1 MEMEG
6 SRRPFDR
13 SRLEPGPKKPRL
25 IEAPIG
31 TERGSNGRSFIP
43 QRGAGNSRIRA
54 SDRGGDSENS
64 DSIRGS
70 FQQQQQQ
77 QQQTQHQELV
87 SQYKTALAELTFN
100 SKPIITN
107 LTIIAGENL
116 QAAKAIA
123 ATICNNI
130 IEVPTE
136 QKLPSLYLLDS
147 IVKNI
152 GRDYIKYFATRLPE
166 VFCKAYRQVEP
177 SVHPGMR
184 HLFGTWKGV
193 FPPQQLQLI
202 EKELG
207 FTTGVNGSSSGTSR
221 PDPQAQRPAH
231 SIHVNPKYLE
241 ARQRLQQSTKAKG
254 AVSDISS
261 TLNVNEDAERP
272 ERTTSVSSGRSWID
286 PSIKR
291 AQKEKLNEH
300 VPEKTIGTA
309 YGDSDYVSDLS
320 RRAAFGVGRGGE
332 RFKEQGFDK
341 PWYDSGTGK
350 ILSQRS
356 GLDIKHGFQSIP
368 QKSATSDAHP
378 QLIPSLPNRTST
390 LTDRSWKNS
399 EEEEYMWD
407 DVNNAAKDRWASEDS
422 DKSDLENQLRRPQ
435 STRDVGLRADSEA
448 SADSLSA
455 EERGSAS
462 FGNQMSAMW
471 SRESHALDGAR
482 HSASVQGAPVHPEGY
497 QTSFCGLSKAANSVS
512 RASYKLQTGS
522 VHVGTPNIGPMNATL
537 ESRGS
542 IVQQGETLRA
552 ASPSA
557 QSPMHQRPPSPS
569 LITSNTNQVINSPG
583 EQYQMQT
590 SSRSDPRLSQIS
602 RRSNL
607 DPRNQFAQ
615 ESLAMPSR
623 NSVSVN
629 SQRQQPPSLQNS
641 SALSSSHQSR
651 HKVQRES
658 LESEYSG
665 QTKNSTAPQIS
676 GFPDPS
682 STSSLLA
689 AVLKSGVIG
698 NKSSSGTTSSS
709 LDKGAL
715 SSQASAQPHPAQ
727 FSPSGPRIPPA
738 SVTSLSM
745 DRNASNPPNY
755 PQRNVEQPPLPP
767 GLPRTLV
774 GSASLQTPNA
784 PNTASS
790 PLSSIL
796 STLVAKGL
804 ISASKKDPPIYTPSD
819 TPPQTQNLIPPA
831 SSISTPVLSAPITA
845 SVPSSAPK
853 DELSHSKPSAKTPEV
868 LLQST
873 KEEAKSLIGL
883 VFKPDVIRNS
893 HPAVISDLLDD
904 VPHQCGICGFG
915 LKLQEKLD
923 RHLEWH
929 SLRNPD
935 VKLLNNSRKWYL
947 NSGEWI
953 AAFGGLPCGDKSKGP
968 AGGSSETSE
977 CTETMVPADEC
988 QCVCVLCGEF
998 FEDFYNEES
1007 DEWMFK
1013 DAVYMSI
1020 PSESDC
1026 QGPIVHKNC
1035 ISESSCQELGLA

>member
-25 IEAPIG
+25 MEAG
-31 TERGSNGRSFIP
+31 TERSSSNGSSFIS
-43 QRGAGNSRIRA
+43 QRAAASNSR
-54 SDRGGDSENS
+54 SS
-64 DSIRGS
+64 DSIRGPY
-70 FQQQQQQ
+70 QQQQ
-77 QQQTQHQELV
+77 QHQELV

-116 QAAKAIA
+116 QSAKAIA

-152 GRDYIKYFATRLPE
+152 GRDYIKYFAGKLPE

-241 ARQRLQQSTKAKG
+241 ARQRLQQSTRTKG

-261 TLNVNEDAERP
+261 TLNVNENVERP
-272 ERTTSVSSGRSWID
+272 EITTSVSSGRSWID

-300 VPEKTIGTA
+300 VPEKTISAA
-309 YGDSDYVSDLS
+309 YGDSDYGSDVS
-320 RRAAFGVGRGGE
+320 RRSAFGAGRGGE
-332 RFKEQGFDK
+332 RIKEQGFDK

-356 GLDIKHGFQSIP
+356 GLDIKHGFQSIS

-378 QLIPSLPNRTST
+378 QLIQSLPNRTST

-407 DVNNAAKDRWASEDS
+407 DVNSAAKDRWASEDS

-435 STRDVGLRADSEA
+435 SIREVGLRADSEA
-448 SADSLSA
+448 SADSLSGD
-455 EERGSAS
+455 ERGQTS

-471 SRESHALDGAR
+471 SRDSHALDGAR
-482 HSASVQGAPVHPEGY
+482 HSASLRSAPVHPEGY
-497 QTSFCGLSKAANSVS
+497 QTSFSSLSKAANSIGRTS
-512 RASYKLQTGS
+512 FKSQTGS
-522 VHVGTPNIGPMNATL
+522 VHVGAPNFVPMNATL

-542 IVQQGETLRA
+542 IVQQQRETLRA

-557 QSPMHQRPPSPS
+557 HSPMHQHPPSPS
-569 LITSNTNQVINSPG
+569 VITSNANQIANSLD
-583 EQYQMQT
+583 EQYQPQAT
-590 SSRSDPRLSQIS
+590 SRSDPRISQFS

-607 DPRNQFAQ
+607 DPRNQFSH
-615 ESLAMPSR
+615 ESLAMPSW
-623 NSVSVN
+623 NAVSVN
-629 SQRQQPPSLQNS
+629 SQRQQPPNLQNASTLASSLQ
-641 SALSSSHQSR
+641 LR
-651 HKVQRES
+651 HDVQQES

-665 QTKNSTAPQIS
+665 QTQNSAVPQIS
-676 GFPDPS
+676 DFPNPS

-689 AVLKSGVIG
+689 AVLKSGIIG
-698 NKSSSGTTSSS
+698 SKSSSGTTPSS

-715 SSQASAQPHPAQ
+715 SSQASAQPPLPSGLPPAQ
-727 FSPSGPRIPPA
+727 FSPPGPRIPPA
-738 SVTSLSM
+738 SISSLSL
-745 DRNASNPPNY
+745 DKNASNTPNY
-755 PQRNVEQPPLPP
+755 NSQRNVEPPPLPP
-767 GLPRTLV
+767 GPPPTLV
-774 GSASLQTPNA
+774 EGASLQPLNA
-784 PNTASS
+784 PKSASS

-804 ISASKKDPPIYTPSD
+804 ISASKESPTYTPSD
-819 TPPQTQNLIPPA
+819 TPPQTQNHIPPA
-831 SSISTPVLSAPITA
+831 SSMSIPALSAPI
-845 SVPSSAPK
+845 SSSIPFLAP
-853 DELSHSKPSAKTPEV
+853 EAEITLSKPAAKTPDA
-868 LLQST
+868 LLRST
-873 KEEAKSLIGL
+873 KEQAKSLIGL
-883 VFKPDVIRNS
+883 AFKPDVIRKS
-893 HPAVISDLLDD
+893 HPDVISELLDD

-929 SLRNPD
+929 ALRNPD
-935 VKLLNNSRKWYL
+935 VKLLNSSRKWYL

-953 AAFGGLPCGDKSKGP
+953 AGFGGLPCDKSKGTI
-968 AGGSSETSE
+968 GGSNETSE
-977 CTETMVPADEC
+977 CTEAVVPADES
-988 QCVCVLCGEF
+988 QCVCVLCGEL

-1007 DEWMFK
+1007 DKWMFK
-1013 DAVYMSI
+1013 GAVYMSI
-1020 PSESDC
+1020 PGESGT
-1026 QGPIVHKNC
+1026 QGPIVHTNC

>member
-25 IEAPIG
+25 IETPQIG
-31 TERGSNGRSFIP
+31 NERERGSNGRNSFIP
-43 QRGAGNSRIRA
+43 QRTVATA
-54 SDRGGDSENS
+54 A
-64 DSIRGS
+64 
-70 FQQQQQQ
+70 QQ
-77 QQQTQHQELV
+77 HEELV
-87 SQYKTALAELTFN
+87 NQYKTALAELTFN

-130 IEVPTE
+130 IEVPIE

-207 FTTGVNGSSSGTSR
+207 FATGVNGSSSGTSR

-241 ARQRLQQSTKAKG
+241 ARQRLQQSTRPKG
-254 AVSDISS
+254 AVSDINS
-261 TLNVNEDAERP
+261 TLNVNEDVERP

-300 VPEKTIGTA
+300 VPEKAITAA
-309 YGDSDYVSDLS
+309 YGDSDYVSDLP
-320 RRAAFGVGRGGE
+320 RRSSFGVGRGGE

-356 GLDIKHGFQSIP
+356 GLDIKHGFQSIA
-368 QKSATSDAHP
+368 QKSSTSDAHP
-378 QLIPSLPNRTST
+378 QLMQSLPN
-390 LTDRSWKNS
+390 RSWKNS

-407 DVNNAAKDRWASEDS
+407 DVNSAAKDRWASEDS

-435 STRDVGLRADSEA
+435 STREVGLRADSEA

-455 EERGSAS
+455 EERGPAS

-471 SRESHALDGAR
+471 SRESPSLDGAR

-497 QTSFCGLSKAANSVS
+497 QTSFGGLPKATNSIG

-522 VHVGTPNIGPMNATL
+522 VHVGAPNFVPVNATL

-569 LITSNTNQVINSPG
+569 LITSNTNQIVNSLG
-583 EQYQMQT
+583 EQYQTQI
-590 SSRSDPRLSQIS
+590 SSRSDPRLSQFS

-607 DPRNQFAQ
+607 DPRNQFVQ

-623 NSVSVN
+623 NTVSVN
-629 SQRQQPPSLQNS
+629 SQRQQPPGLQNS
-641 SALSSSHQSR
+641 SALASSHQLR
-651 HKVQRES
+651 HSVKQES

-665 QTKNSTAPQIS
+665 QTQTTVPQIS
-676 GFPDPS
+676 GFPDSS

-698 NKSSSGTTSSS
+698 SKSSSGTTPSS

-715 SSQASAQPHPAQ
+715 SSLASAQPLLTQ

-738 SVTSLSM
+738 SNSSLSL
-745 DRNASNPPNY
+745 DRNASKPPNY
-755 PQRNVEQPPLPP
+755 SQRNVEHPPLPP
-767 GLPRTLV
+767 GPPPTLG
-774 GSASLQTPNA
+774 GSALLLPSNA

-804 ISASKKDPPIYTPSD
+804 ISASKEEPPTYAPSD
-819 TPPQTQNLIPPA
+819 TPPQIQNLIPPA
-831 SSISTPVLSAPITA
+831 GSISTPASSAPISSSA
-845 SVPSSAPK
+845 PSSASK
-853 DELSHSKPSAKTPEV
+853 DELSLSKPLAEAPKA
-868 LLQST
+868 LLQSA
-873 KEEAKSLIGL
+873 KEEIKSLIGL
-883 VFKPDVIRNS
+883 AFKPDVIRKS
-893 HPAVISDLLDD
+893 HPAVISELLDD
-904 VPHQCGICGFG
+904 IPHQCGICGFG

-929 SLRNPD
+929 SSRNPD

-953 AAFGGLPCGDKSKGP
+953 AGFGGVPCGDKCKGP
-968 AGGSSETSE
+968 DGDSSEASE
-977 CTETMVPADEC
+977 CTEAMVLADES

-1026 QGPIVHKNC
+1026 QGLIVHKNC
-1035 ISESSCQELGLA
+1035 ISETSCQELGLA

>member
-207 FTTGVNGSSSGTSR
+207 FTTGVNGSSPGTSR

-261 TLNVNEDAERP
+261 TPNVNEDAERP

-300 VPEKTIGTA
+300 VPEKTISAA

-356 GLDIKHGFQSIP
+356 SLDVKHGFQSIP

-435 STRDVGLRADSEA
+435 STREVGLRADSEA

-482 HSASVQGAPVHPEGY
+482 HSASVQGAPVYPEGY
-497 QTSFCGLSKAANSVS
+497 QASFSGLSKAANSVS

-522 VHVGTPNIGPMNATL
+522 GHVGTPNIGPMNATL

-623 NSVSVN
+623 NTVSVN

-641 SALSSSHQSR
+641 SALSSSHQLR

-715 SSQASAQPHPAQ
+715 SSQASAQPHPSQ
-727 FSPSGPRIPPA
+727 FSSSGPRIPPA

-755 PQRNVEQPPLPP
+755 SQRNVEQPPLPL

-774 GSASLQTPNA
+774 GSASLQMPNA

-831 SSISTPVLSAPITA
+831 SSISTPALSAPISS

-873 KEEAKSLIGL
+873 KEDAKSLIGL

-904 VPHQCGICGFG
+904 IPHQCGICGFG

-953 AAFGGLPCGDKSKGP
+953 AAFGGLPCGDKSKVP
-968 AGGSSETSE
+968 GSSETSG

-1013 DAVYMSI
+1013 DAVFMSI

>member
-25 IEAPIG
+25 VEAPIG

-54 SDRGGDSENS
+54 SDKGGDSENS

-70 FQQQQQQ
+70 F

-166 VFCKAYRQVEP
+166 VFSKAYRQVEP

-241 ARQRLQQSTKAKG
+241 ARQRLQQSTRAKG
-254 AVSDISS
+254 AASDISS
-261 TLNVNEDAERP
+261 TVNVNEDAERP

-300 VPEKTIGTA
+300 VPEKTISAA
-309 YGDSDYVSDLS
+309 YGDSDYASDLPS
-320 RRAAFGVGRGGE
+320 RAAFGVGRGGE

-341 PWYDSGTGK
+341 PWYDSGAGK

-356 GLDIKHGFQSIP
+356 SLDTKHDFQSIP

-435 STRDVGLRADSEA
+435 SIREVGLRADSEA
-448 SADSLSA
+448 SADSPSA
-455 EERGSAS
+455 EERGPAS

-471 SRESHALDGAR
+471 SRGSHALDGAR
-482 HSASVQGAPVHPEGY
+482 HSASVQGAPVHSEGY
-497 QTSFCGLSKAANSVS
+497 QTSFSGLSKVANSVS

-522 VHVGTPNIGPMNATL
+522 VHVGTQNIGPMNATL

-557 QSPMHQRPPSPS
+557 QSPMHHLPPSPS
-569 LITSNTNQVINSPG
+569 LITSNSNQVINSPA

-607 DPRNQFAQ
+607 DPRNQYAQ
-615 ESLAMPSR
+615 ESLTMPSR
-623 NSVSVN
+623 NTISVN
-629 SQRQQPPSLQNS
+629 SQRQHPPSLQNS
-641 SALSSSHQSR
+641 SALSSSHQLR
-651 HKVQRES
+651 QKVQRES
-658 LESEYSG
+658 LESEYSV
-665 QTKNSTAPQIS
+665 QTKNSTVPEIS

-727 FSPSGPRIPPA
+727 FSTSGPRIPPA

-745 DRNASNPPNY
+745 DRNASNSPNY
-755 PQRNVEQPPLPP
+755 SQRNVEQPPLPP
-767 GLPRTLV
+767 GLPPTLA
-774 GSASLQTPNA
+774 GTASSQTPNA
-784 PNTASS
+784 PNIASS

-831 SSISTPVLSAPITA
+831 SSISTPALSAPTSS
-845 SVPSSAPK
+845 SVPSSAHK
-853 DELSHSKPSAKTPEV
+853 DELSHSKPSAETPEV
-868 LLQST
+868 LLQSM

-893 HPAVISDLLDD
+893 HPAVISDLVDD
-904 VPHQCGICGFG
+904 VPLQCGICGFG
-915 LKLQEKLD
+915 FKFQVKLD

-953 AAFGGLPCGDKSKGP
+953 AAFGGLPCGDKSEGP

-1035 ISESSCQELGLA
+1035 ISESSCQELGFA

>member
-25 IEAPIG
+25 NEAPVG

-43 QRGAGNSRIRA
+43 QRTAANSRIRA
-54 SDRGGDSENS
+54 TDRGGDSESS
-64 DSIRGS
+64 DRGGPY
-70 FQQQQQQ
+70 QQQQQ
-77 QQQTQHQELV
+77 QHQELV

-241 ARQRLQQSTKAKG
+241 ARQRLQQSTRAKG
-254 AVSDISS
+254 AVGDISS
-261 TLNVNEDAERP
+261 TLNANEDVERP
-272 ERTTSVSSGRSWID
+272 ERTTSVGSGRSWID

-300 VPEKTIGTA
+300 VPEKTLIAT
-309 YGDSDYVSDLS
+309 YGDSVPVSDLS
-320 RRAAFGVGRGGE
+320 RHSAFGVGRGGE

-341 PWYDSGTGK
+341 SWYDSGTGK

-356 GLDIKHGFQSIP
+356 GLDIKHGFQSIS

-378 QLIPSLPNRTST
+378 QLIQSLPNRTST
-390 LTDRSWKNS
+390 LMDRSWKNS

-407 DVNNAAKDRWASEDS
+407 DVNSAAKDRWASEDS

-435 STRDVGLRADSEA
+435 SIREVGLRADSEA

-455 EERGSAS
+455 EERGQAS

-482 HSASVQGAPVHPEGY
+482 NSASVQGAPVHPEGY
-497 QTSFCGLSKAANSVS
+497 QTSFSGLSKTANSIGM
-512 RASYKLQTGS
+512 ASYKLQTGS
-522 VHVGTPNIGPMNATL
+522 VHVGTPNFVPSNATL

-542 IVQQGETLRA
+542 IVQQRETLGA

-557 QSPMHQRPPSPS
+557 QSPMHQHPPSPS
-569 LITSNTNQVINSPG
+569 LITSNTNQIVNSLG
-583 EQYQMQT
+583 EQYQTQT
-590 SSRSDPRLSQIS
+590 TSRSDPRKSQFS

-607 DPRNQFAQ
+607 DPRNQFSQ
-615 ESLAMPSR
+615 ESLAMPSQ
-623 NSVSVN
+623 NTVSVN
-629 SQRQQPPSLQNS
+629 SQIQQPSNLQNS
-641 SALSSSHQSR
+641 SVLASSHQLR
-651 HKVQRES
+651 HNVQRES

-665 QTKNSTAPQIS
+665 QTKISTVPQIS

-698 NKSSSGTTSSS
+698 SKLNSGTTPSS
-709 LDKGAL
+709 LEKGVL
-715 SSQASAQPHPAQ
+715 SSQASAQPPPAQ
-727 FSPSGPRIPPA
+727 FTASGLRIPPA
-738 SVTSLSM
+738 SVSSLSL
-745 DRNASNPPNY
+745 DRNVSNPPNY

-767 GLPRTLV
+767 GPPPTLV
-774 GSASLQTPNA
+774 GSASLQSSNA

-804 ISASKKDPPIYTPSD
+804 ISASKKESPTYTPSD

-831 SSISTPVLSAPITA
+831 SSITTPALSAPISS

-853 DELSHSKPSAKTPEV
+853 DELSLSKPSAKTPEA
-868 LLQST
+868 LLQSA
-873 KEEAKSLIGL
+873 KEEVKSLIGL
-883 VFKPDVIRNS
+883 AFKPDVIRKF
-893 HPAVISDLLDD
+893 HPAVISELLDD

-915 LKLQEKLD
+915 LKHQEKLD

-929 SLRNPD
+929 TSRNSD
-935 VKLLNNSRKWYL
+935 VKLLNSARKWYL
-947 NSGEWI
+947 NSGEWV
-953 AAFGGLPCGDKSKGP
+953 AGFGGVPSGDKSKGT
-968 AGGSSETSE
+968 ARGSSGTSE
-977 CTETMVPADEC
+977 CIEAMVPADES
-988 QCVCVLCGEF
+988 QCVCVLCGEL

-1013 DAVYMSI
+1013 GAVYMSI
-1020 PSESDC
+1020 PSESGS

>member
-241 ARQRLQQSTKAKG
+241 ARQRLQQSTKSKG

-261 TLNVNEDAERP
+261 TPNVNEDAERP
-272 ERTTSVSSGRSWID
+272 ERTTSVNSGRSWID

-300 VPEKTIGTA
+300 VPEKTISAA

-356 GLDIKHGFQSIP
+356 GMDVKHGFQSIP

-435 STRDVGLRADSEA
+435 STREVGLRADSEA

-497 QTSFCGLSKAANSVS
+497 QTSFSGLSKAANSVS

-522 VHVGTPNIGPMNATL
+522 GHVGTPNIGPMNATL

-623 NSVSVN
+623 NTVSVN

-641 SALSSSHQSR
+641 SALSSSHQLR

-715 SSQASAQPHPAQ
+715 SSQASAQPHPSQ
-727 FSPSGPRIPPA
+727 FSSSGPRIPPA

-755 PQRNVEQPPLPP
+755 SQRNVEQPPLPL

-774 GSASLQTPNA
+774 GSASLQMPNA

-831 SSISTPVLSAPITA
+831 SSISTPALSAPISS

-873 KEEAKSLIGL
+873 KEDAKSLIGL

-953 AAFGGLPCGDKSKGP
+953 AAFGGLPCGDKSKVP
-968 AGGSSETSE
+968 GSSETSG

>member
-1 MEMEG
+1 MEG

-25 IEAPIG
+25 IEPPI
-31 TERGSNGRSFIP
+31 SLNGRNFVP
-43 QRGAGNSRIRA
+43 EQGVANSRTR
-54 SDRGGDSENS
+54 ELETS

-70 FQQQQQQ
+70 YQQQQQM
-77 QQQTQHQELV
+77 QHQELV
-87 SQYKTALAELTFN
+87 SRYKTALAELTFN

-107 LTIIAGENL
+107 LTIIAGESL

-152 GRDYIKYFATRLPE
+152 GRDYIKYFAARLPE

-177 SVHPGMR
+177 STHPGMW

-193 FPPQQLQLI
+193 FPSQQLQLI
-202 EKELG
+202 EKELR

-241 ARQRLQQSTKAKG
+241 AQQRLPQSTRAKG
-254 AVSDISS
+254 AISDISS
-261 TLNVNEDAERP
+261 TLNVNEDIERP
-272 ERTTSVSSGRSWID
+272 ERTIGVSSARSWID

-300 VPEKTIGTA
+300 VPQKTISAA
-309 YGDSDYVSDLS
+309 YEDSDYGSDLS
-320 RRAAFGVGRGGE
+320 RRSAFGVVRGGE
-332 RFKEQGFDK
+332 RLKEQGFDK

-356 GLDIKHGFQSIP
+356 SLDIKHGFPSIA

-378 QLIPSLPNRTST
+378 QLIQSLPNRTSN
-390 LTDRSWKNS
+390 LTDRIWKNS

-407 DVNNAAKDRWASEDS
+407 DVNSAAKDRWASEDS

-435 STRDVGLRADSEA
+435 IMREVGLRADSEA

-455 EERGSAS
+455 EERDQGS

-471 SRESHALDGAR
+471 SRESHALDRAR

-497 QTSFCGLSKAANSVS
+497 QTSLSGLSKAASS
-512 RASYKLQTGS
+512 TGRAPYKLQTGS
-522 VHVGTPNIGPMNATL
+522 VTVGTPDFVPMNATL

-542 IVQQGETLRA
+542 IVQQRETVRA

-557 QSPMHQRPPSPS
+557 QSPLHQRPPSPS
-569 LITSNTNQVINSPG
+569 LITGNTNQIVNSLG
-583 EQYQMQT
+583 ERFQMQT
-590 SSRSDPRLSQIS
+590 TSRSDPRISQFP

-607 DPRNQFAQ
+607 DPRNQFSQ
-615 ESLAMPSR
+615 ESLSMLSR
-623 NSVSVN
+623 NTVSVN

-641 SALSSSHQSR
+641 SALASSHQLR
-651 HKVQRES
+651 HNVQRES

-665 QTKNSTAPQIS
+665 QTQNSAVPQIS

-698 NKSSSGTTSSS
+698 SKSSSGITPSS

-715 SSQASAQPHPAQ
+715 SSQASARSPPAQ
-727 FSPSGPRIPPA
+727 FSPSGPRISPA
-738 SVTSLSM
+738 SVSSLSL
-745 DRNASNPPNY
+745 DRNSSNPPNY
-755 PQRNVEQPPLPP
+755 SQRNVEQPPLPP
-767 GLPRTLV
+767 GPPPTLV
-774 GSASLQTPNA
+774 GSASLQPPNA
-784 PNTASS
+784 PNTASN

-804 ISASKKDPPIYTPSD
+804 ISASREESPTYTPSD
-819 TPPQTQNLIPPA
+819 TPQTQNLISPA
-831 SSISTPVLSAPITA
+831 SSISTPALSAPI
-845 SVPSSAPK
+845 SSCVPSSAPK
-853 DELSHSKPSAKTPEV
+853 DELSLLKPSAKTPET
-868 LLQST
+868 LLQSP
-873 KEEAKSLIGL
+873 KEVAKSLIGL
-883 VFKPDVIRNS
+883 AFKPDVIRKS
-893 HPAVISDLLDD
+893 HPAVIIELLDD
-904 VPHQCGICGFG
+904 TPHQCGICGFG

-929 SLRNPD
+929 ALRNPD
-935 VKLLNNSRKWYL
+935 VKLSNNSRKWYL

-953 AAFGGLPCGDKSKGP
+953 ARFGRESKGTT
-968 AGGSSETSE
+968 GGSSETSE
-977 CTETMVPADEC
+977 CTGDMVPADES
-988 QCVCVLCGEF
+988 QCVCVLCGEL
-998 FEDFYNEES
+998 FEDFYDEES

-1013 DAVYMSI
+1013 DAVYMSV
-1020 PSESDC
+1020 PSESGS
-1026 QGPIVHKNC
+1026 QGPIVHENC
-1035 ISESSCQELGLA
+1035 ISENSCQEFGLA

>member
-1 MEMEG
+1 MEG

-25 IEAPIG
+25 IEAPIS
-31 TERGSNGRSFIP
+31 SNGRNFVP
-43 QRGAGNSRIRA
+43 QRAATNPRTR
-54 SDRGGDSENS
+54 ELETT
-64 DSIRGS
+64 DSIRGPY
-70 FQQQQQQ
+70 QQQQQQ
-77 QQQTQHQELV
+77 MQHQELV

-177 SVHPGMR
+177 STHPGMR
-184 HLFGTWKGV
+184 HLFGTWKGI

-241 ARQRLQQSTKAKG
+241 ARQRLQQSTRAKG

-261 TLNVNEDAERP
+261 TLNVNEDIERP

-291 AQKEKLNEH
+291 PLKEKLSEH
-300 VPEKTIGTA
+300 VPQKTISA
-309 YGDSDYVSDLS
+309 AFEDSDYGSDLS
-320 RRAAFGVGRGGE
+320 RRSAFGVGRGGE

-341 PWYDSGTGK
+341 SWYDSGTGK

-356 GLDIKHGFQSIP
+356 GLDIKHGFPSIS
-368 QKSATSDAHP
+368 QKSATPDAHP
-378 QLIPSLPNRTST
+378 QRIQSLPNRTSN

-407 DVNNAAKDRWASEDS
+407 DVNSAAKDRWASEDS

-435 STRDVGLRADSEA
+435 SIREVGLRADSEA

-455 EERGSAS
+455 EERGQAS

-471 SRESHALDGAR
+471 SREAHALDGAR

-497 QTSFCGLSKAANSVS
+497 QTSFSGLSKAANSIGRVS
-512 RASYKLQTGS
+512 NKY
-522 VHVGTPNIGPMNATL
+522 ATL

-542 IVQQGETLRA
+542 IVQQRETVRA

-557 QSPMHQRPPSPS
+557 QSSLHQHPPSPS
-569 LITSNTNQVINSPG
+569 LITSNTNQIVNSLG
-583 EQYQMQT
+583 EQYQTQT
-590 SSRSDPRLSQIS
+590 TSRSDPRISQFP

-607 DPRNQFAQ
+607 DPRNQFSQ
-615 ESLAMPSR
+615 ESPAMPSR
-623 NSVSVN
+623 NTVSVN
-629 SQRQQPPSLQNS
+629 SQRQQPPSFQNS
-641 SALSSSHQSR
+641 SALDSSHQLR
-651 HKVQRES
+651 NNVQRES
-658 LESEYSG
+658 LESEYPG
-665 QTKNSTAPQIS
+665 QTQNSTVPQIS

-698 NKSSSGTTSSS
+698 SKSSSGITPSS

-715 SSQASAQPHPAQ
+715 SSQACARSPPAQ
-727 FSPSGPRIPPA
+727 FSPTGPRIPPA
-738 SVTSLSM
+738 SVSNLSL
-745 DRNASNPPNY
+745 DRNSSNPPNY
-755 PQRNVEQPPLPP
+755 SQRNVEQPPLPP
-767 GLPRTLV
+767 GPPPTLV
-774 GSASLQTPNA
+774 GSASLQSPNV
-784 PNTASS
+784 PNTASN

-796 STLVAKGL
+796 STLMAKGL
-804 ISASKKDPPIYTPSD
+804 ISASKKESPTYTPSD

-831 SSISTPVLSAPITA
+831 SSISTPALSAPI
-845 SVPSSAPK
+845 SSLVPSAAPK
-853 DELSHSKPSAKTPEV
+853 DELSLSKPSAKTPET
-868 LLQST
+868 LLQHP

-883 VFKPDVIRNS
+883 AFKPDVIRKS
-893 HPAVISDLLDD
+893 HPAVISELLGD

-929 SLRNPD
+929 ALRNPD
-935 VKLLNNSRKWYL
+935 VKLLNNTRKWYL
-947 NSGEWI
+947 NSAEWI
-953 AAFGGLPCGDKSKGP
+953 ARFGGLPFGDKSKGTT
-968 AGGSSETSE
+968 GGSSETSE
-977 CTETMVPADEC
+977 CTEDMVPADES
-988 QCVCVLCGEF
+988 QCVCVLCGEI

-1013 DAVYMSI
+1013 DAVYMNI
-1020 PSESDC
+1020 PSESGS

-1035 ISESSCQELGLA
+1035 ISENSCQELGLA

>member
-25 IEAPIG
+25 MEPSIG
-31 TERGSNGRSFIP
+31 NSNGRSFVN
-43 QRGAGNSRIRA
+43 QRGAANSRIRETE
-54 SDRGGDSENS
+54 SN
-64 DSIRGS
+64 DSIRGTY
-70 FQQQQQQ
+70 QQQVQ
-77 QQQTQHQELV
+77 QHQELV

-177 SVHPGMR
+177 STHPGMR

-202 EKELG
+202 ERELG

-221 PDPQAQRPAH
+221 PDPQAQRPGH

-241 ARQRLQQSTKAKG
+241 ARQRLQQSTRAKG
-254 AVSDISS
+254 AVSDINS
-261 TLNVNEDAERP
+261 TLNVNEDIERP
-272 ERTTSVSSGRSWID
+272 ERTTSISSGRSWID
-286 PSIKR
+286 PSTKVR
-291 AQKEKLNEH
+291 AQKEKLNDH
-300 VPEKTIGTA
+300 VPEKTISAA
-309 YGDSDYVSDLS
+309 YGDSDYGSDLS
-320 RRAAFGVGRGGE
+320 RRSAFGVGRGGE
-332 RFKEQGFDK
+332 RLKEQGFDK

-356 GLDIKHGFQSIP
+356 GLDIKHGFQSIS

-378 QLIPSLPNRTST
+378 QLIQSLPNRTST

-407 DVNNAAKDRWASEDS
+407 DVNSAAKDRWASEDS
-422 DKSDLENQLRRPQ
+422 DKSDLENQVRRPQ
-435 STRDVGLRADSEA
+435 SVREVGLRADSEA

-455 EERGSAS
+455 EERGQGS

-482 HSASVQGAPVHPEGY
+482 HSASVLGAPVHPEGY
-497 QTSFCGLSKAANSVS
+497 QTSFSGLSKASNPIG

-522 VHVGTPNIGPMNATL
+522 VPVGTPNFVPMNATL

-542 IVQQGETLRA
+542 IVQQRETFRA

-569 LITSNTNQVINSPG
+569 LIASNTNQIMNSLG
-583 EQYQMQT
+583 EQYQTQT
-590 SSRSDPRLSQIS
+590 TSRSDPRISQFP
-602 RRSNL
+602 RRPNL

-623 NSVSVN
+623 NTVSVN
-629 SQRQQPPSLQNS
+629 SPRQQPPSLQNS
-641 SALSSSHQSR
+641 SALASSHQLR
-651 HKVQRES
+651 HNVQRES

-665 QTKNSTAPQIS
+665 QTKNSTVPVIP

-698 NKSSSGTTSSS
+698 SKSSSDTTPGS

-715 SSQASAQPHPAQ
+715 SSQASAQPPPAQ

-738 SVTSLSM
+738 SVSSLSL
-745 DRNASNPPNY
+745 DRNASNRPSY
-755 PQRNVEQPPLPP
+755 SQKNVEQPPLPP
-767 GLPRTLV
+767 PTLV
-774 GSASLQTPNA
+774 GTASLQPLNA
-784 PNTASS
+784 PNTAAN

-804 ISASKKDPPIYTPSD
+804 ISAAKEESPTYTPSD
-819 TPPQTQNLIPPA
+819 TPPQTQNLILRA
-831 SSISTPVLSAPITA
+831 STISTPALSAPTSS
-845 SVPSSAPK
+845 SVPSSAPMDK
-853 DELSHSKPSAKTPEV
+853 LSLSKPSAKTTEAV
-868 LLQST
+868 LQSM

-883 VFKPDVIRNS
+883 AFKPDVIRKS
-893 HPAVISDLLDD
+893 HPAVISELLDD
-904 VPHQCGICGFG
+904 VPYQCGICGFG
-915 LKLQEKLD
+915 FKLQEKLD

-929 SLRNPD
+929 ASRNPD
-935 VKLLNNSRKWYL
+935 VKLLNNSRMWYL
-947 NSGEWI
+947 NSGEW
-953 AAFGGLPCGDKSKGP
+953 AARFGGLPCGDKSKGT

-977 CTETMVPADEC
+977 CTEAMVPADES
-988 QCVCVLCGEF
+988 QCVCVLCGEL
-998 FEDFYNEES
+998 FEDFYSEES

-1020 PSESDC
+1020 PSESGS

>member
-13 SRLEPGPKKPRL
+13 SRLESGPKKPRL
-25 IEAPIG
+25 IETP
-31 TERGSNGRSFIP
+31 NGRSSSSSFP
-43 QRGAGNSRIRA
+43 QKAAAAAVSTNSRIRGGGGE
-54 SDRGGDSENS
+54 SDGGY
-64 DSIRGS
+64 
-70 FQQQQQQ
+70 QL
-77 QQQTQHQELV
+77 HQELV

-136 QKLPSLYLLDS
+136 QKLPTLYLLDS

-166 VFCKAYRQVEP
+166 VFCKAYRQVQP

-184 HLFGTWKGV
+184 HLFGTWKG
-193 FPPQQLQLI
+193 
-202 EKELG
+202 KELG
-207 FTTGVNGSSSGTSR
+207 FTTGVNGSSSGISR

-241 ARQRLQQSTKAKG
+241 ARQRLQQSTRAKE
-254 AVSDISS
+254 AVSDINS
-261 TLNVNEDAERP
+261 TLNVNEDVERP

-300 VPEKTIGTA
+300 VPEKTSSAA
-309 YGDSDYVSDLS
+309 YGDSDYVSDLPS
-320 RRAAFGVGRGGE
+320 RSSFGVGRGGE
-332 RFKEQGFDK
+332 HLKEQGFDK

-356 GLDIKHGFQSIP
+356 GLDMKHGF

-378 QLIPSLPNRTST
+378 QMIQSLPSRTST

-407 DVNNAAKDRWASEDS
+407 DVNSAAKDRWASEDS
-422 DKSDLENQLRRPQ
+422 DKSDLEIQLRRPQ
-435 STRDVGLRADSEA
+435 SIREVGLRADSEA

-455 EERGSAS
+455 EERGQAS

-471 SRESHALDGAR
+471 SRESHALDGAG
-482 HSASVQGAPVHPEGY
+482 HSASIQGAPVHPEGY
-497 QTSFCGLSKAANSVS
+497 PASFSGLSKAANSIGRVP
-512 RASYKLQTGS
+512 YKLQTGA
-522 VHVGTPNIGPMNATL
+522 VHVGTPNFVPMNATL

-542 IVQQGETLRA
+542 IVQQGENLRTT
-552 ASPSA
+552 SPFA
-557 QSPMHQRPPSPS
+557 QSPMHQHPPSPS
-569 LITSNTNQVINSPG
+569 LITSNTIVNSLG
-583 EQYQMQT
+583 EQYQTQT
-590 SSRSDPRLSQIS
+590 SSRSDPRLPQFS

-615 ESLAMPSR
+615 ESQAVPSR
-623 NSVSVN
+623 NTVSVN

-641 SALSSSHQSR
+641 SALGSSHQLR
-651 HKVQRES
+651 HNVQQES
-658 LESEYSG
+658 LESECSG
-665 QTKNSTAPQIS
+665 QAPMTVPQIS

-698 NKSSSGTTSSS
+698 SKSSSGTTPGS

-715 SSQASAQPHPAQ
+715 SSQASAQPPTQ
-727 FSPSGPRIPPA
+727 FSASGPRILPA
-738 SVTSLSM
+738 SVSCLSL

-755 PQRNVEQPPLPP
+755 SQRNVEQPSLPP
-767 GLPRTLV
+767 GPPPTL
-774 GSASLQTPNA
+774 GGIESLQPPNA
-784 PNTASS
+784 PNNASS

-796 STLVAKGL
+796 STLVAKWL
-804 ISASKKDPPIYTPSD
+804 VSASKNEPPTYTPSD
-819 TPPQTQNLIPPA
+819 TPPQTQSLIPPA
-831 SSISTPVLSAPITA
+831 SSVPTPALCAPMPS
-845 SVPSSAPK
+845 SVPFPAPK
-853 DELSHSKPSAKTPEV
+853 DEPSLSKPSEP
-868 LLQST
+868 LLQSG
-873 KEEAKSLIGL
+873 KGEVNSLIGIA
-883 VFKPDVIRNS
+883 FKPDVIRKS
-893 HPAVISDLLDD
+893 HPAVISGLLDD
-904 VPHQCGICGFG
+904 IPHQCGICGFG

-935 VKLLNNSRKWYL
+935 VKLLDNSRKWYL

-953 AAFGGLPCGDKSKGP
+953 AGFGGLPCGDKSKRR
-968 AGGSSETSE
+968 AGGSSEPSE
-977 CTETMVPADEC
+977 CTEAMVPADES
-988 QCVCVLCGEF
+988 QCVCILCGEL

-1007 DEWMFK
+1007 DKWMFK
-1013 DAVYMSI
+1013 DAIHMSI
-1020 PSESDC
+1020 PSESNC
-1026 QGPIVHKNC
+1026 LGPIVHKNC